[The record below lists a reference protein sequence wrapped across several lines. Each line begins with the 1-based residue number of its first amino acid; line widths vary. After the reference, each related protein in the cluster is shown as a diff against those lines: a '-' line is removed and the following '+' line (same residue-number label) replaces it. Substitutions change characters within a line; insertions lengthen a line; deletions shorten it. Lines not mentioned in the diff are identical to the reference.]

1 MSFYQVSMFVCSDW
15 SSQLIS
21 ASRSIVSQ
29 RNMLFA
35 ISVDCDIR
43 RSLSTESATTL
54 TLMHAFVTSWID
66 YCNVIFVGAPKSVT
80 SKLQRVLNAAARVVS
95 GTRKFERGLTQ
106 LLHCDLH
113 WLERVKYKLCMMMR
127 RCQDS
132 TAPQYL
138 TAHWTPASETAQR
151 QHLHSAASHQLT
163 VPLHRRITCGC
174 QAFAVADPSKW
185 NSQPK
190 RIRDPSCKTSVFGR
204 LLKTFL
210 FSEYRCIQRI
220 RGFGDDA
227 LYMPKSTFYT
237 TLQL

>member
-1 MSFYQVSMFVCSDW
+1 MDINHWMSAKRLKLNIDKTELIWTGTKYSVTAGNASFLSLQLGADVILP
-15 SSQLIS
+15 SQHVRVLGLVIS
-21 ASRSIVSQ
+21 AD
-29 RNMLFA
+29 L
-35 ISVDCDIR
+35 
-43 RSLSTESATTL
+43 
-54 TLMHAFVTSWID
+54 
-66 YCNVIFVGAPKSVT
+66 GAPKSVT

-95 GTRKFERGLTQ
+95 GTRKFDRGLTQ
-106 LLHCDLH
+106 LLHADLH
-113 WLERVKYKLCMMMR
+113 LLERIKYKLCMMMR

-132 TAPQYL
+132 TAPQHL

-163 VPLHRRITCGC
+163 VPLHLRITCGC
-174 QAFAVADPSKW
+174 QEFAVADPSKW

-190 RIRDPSCKTSVFGR
+190 RLRDPSCKTSVFGR

-227 LYMPKSTFYT
+227 LYRPKSTFYT
-237 TLQL
+237 TIQL